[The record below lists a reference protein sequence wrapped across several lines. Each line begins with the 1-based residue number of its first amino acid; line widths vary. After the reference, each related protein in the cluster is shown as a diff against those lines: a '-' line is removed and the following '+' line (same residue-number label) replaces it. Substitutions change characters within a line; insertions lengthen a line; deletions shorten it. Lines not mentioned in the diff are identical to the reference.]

1 MDLLDTCR
9 RRRKV
14 LQSGDGMIF
23 FVFFSLCGYEIPKKN
38 VLVELRY
45 LRGLTG
51 VYVESS

>member
-1 MDLLDTCR
+1 VKEEGFAIGRWYD
-9 RRRKV
+9 
-14 LQSGDGMIF
+14 F
-23 FVFFSLCGYEIPKKN
+23 FRIFSLCGYEIPKKN